1 VSDQPHN
8 PPSGSGRQPSSPLGR
23 ASSADELPTRQHE
36 VKFSDPGAGPR
47 PPSHPKLTPMP
58 LGGPEAQRT
67 TASQVISFSTPLD
80 RGSTVGRYLIVN
92 RVGEGGMG
100 VVYAAYDPE
109 LQRTVAIKLLRP
121 GGDSRF
127 GTAEEQQAR
136 LLREAQAMAKISHPN
151 VISVYDV
158 GPYGD
163 GVFVALEFIDG
174 LTLREWIREKPRPWR
189 EILDV
194 FMKAG
199 RGLAAAHAAGLVHR
213 DFKPENV
220 LVGKDGRV
228 RVTDFGLARQV
239 TEGGALEDAPLGL
252 PAPPSPEVLS
262 SSKASSD
269 RVEVAHLTHAGV
281 VMGTPKYMAP
291 EQHAGGLADAR
302 SDQFAFCAAL
312 YWGLYRK
319 RPFDHRAL
327 SQATSQQR
335 KLAMKAPGP
344 TRVMIAAGK
353 AEGPVL
359 SGSALQAL
367 LKEPPRTPRLPAGT
381 RRALMRGLNM
391 VPEERFSSMDVLLD
405 ALDAGAIVQRRRM
418 YVLSA
423 AAAVPV
429 LVLLGLGY
437 RQYLHVHYCSGGGE
451 KLAAVWNPTAQA
463 EMERGLKASGAPDAA
478 MAATKVRDALDKYG
492 RDWVAMHAEACRAT
506 RVRGEQTEH
515 VLTLRMACLDRRLKD
530 LQAVVGV
537 LSAADEKMVEKA
549 TDAAQGLASLK
560 GCADLEALTT
570 QVTMPDDPAA
580 RATIEKVGTMLA
592 EVKALSDA
600 GKYKQAAAI
609 SKESL
614 RLAQTVTFRP
624 MEAEALS
631 WYGWLQALSAGDAK
645 GAEHSLVQAI
655 YAARAGRDDLTS
667 IKAAIRLIW
676 VLGGMASR
684 YDDAHFWEGMIRA
697 DLERVGGNEELE
709 CQMLSNVG
717 SVLIFE
723 SRPDEAQKA
732 LQRALQLAEKDGP
745 QRAKILSNLSVV
757 SLELKRYDEVIAL
770 ARESL
775 DLIARTR
782 GPDHVSAAYAH
793 ESLGRAYWGKKDYK
807 SAHVEIERALEMY
820 KRSLGPTHRQVSDG
834 MDALAELLR
843 YEGRYAEAVEVSKK
857 ALELKVNALGKDA
870 PDLTYS
876 LIGLGLGYLGLG
888 QGARAAPHFER
899 ALKLSV
905 EDPRKQAE
913 ASFGLAR
920 ALASTGDRARARD
933 LAKEALA
940 TFRQRGDVDEAKE
953 ITDWL
958 ESSAASGSK
967 KTARR

>member
-1 VSDQPHN
+1 MSDQPHN
-8 PPSGSGRQPSSPLGR
+8 PPSGSGRHSSLGK
-23 ASSADELPTRQHE
+23 AGSADELPTRQHE
-36 VKFSDPGAGPR
+36 VKFSDPAAAPAR
-47 PPSHPKLTPMP
+47 PASHPKLTPMP
-58 LGGPEAQRT
+58 LGGLEAQRT
-67 TASQVISFSTPLD
+67 TASQVISFSIPLD
-80 RGSTVGRYLIVN
+80 RGSTVGRYMILN

-100 VVYAAYDPE
+100 VVYAAQDPE

-121 GGDSRF
+121 GGDTRF

-174 LTLREWIREKPRPWR
+174 LTLREWIRAKPRPWR

-239 TEGGALEDAPLGL
+239 TEGGALEDAPLGVVPPP
-252 PAPPSPEVLS
+252 PAPEALS
-262 SSKASSD
+262 ASKSSD
-269 RVEVAHLTHAGV
+269 KLEVAHLTHAGV

-327 SQATSQQR
+327 SAATSQQR

-344 TRVMIAAGK
+344 TRVMIAPGK

-359 SGSALQAL
+359 SGAALQAL
-367 LKEPPRTPRLPAGT
+367 LKEPPRVPRLPKGT

-391 VPEERFSSMDVLLD
+391 VPEERFPGMDPLLD
-405 ALDAGAIVQRRRM
+405 ALDAGAVGQRRRR
-418 YVLSA
+418 YGLA
-423 AAAVPV
+423 AAAAIPLL
-429 LVLLGLGY
+429 LVAGFAY
-437 RQYLHVHYCSGGGE
+437 RQWLHIHYCSGGAE
-451 KLAAVWNPTAQA
+451 KLASVWNPTVQA

-478 MAATKVRDALDKYG
+478 MAATKVRDAIDKYG
-492 RDWVAMHAEACRAT
+492 QDWVAMHGEACRAT

-515 VLTLRMACLDRRLKD
+515 VLSLRMVCLDRRLKD

-549 TDAAQGLASLK
+549 TDTARGLASVK

-570 QVTMPDDPAA
+570 QVTMPEDPAA

-592 EVKALSDA
+592 EVKALHDA
-600 GKYKQAAAI
+600 GKYKQASTI
-609 SKESL
+609 SREAL

-624 MEAEALS
+624 MEAEALT
-631 WYGWLQALSAGDAK
+631 WYGWLQALSLGDAK
-645 GAEHSLVQAI
+645 EGERSLVRAI
-655 YAARAGRDDLTS
+655 YAARAGRDDLTA

-723 SRPDEAQKA
+723 SRPDDAQKA

-745 QRAKILSNLSVV
+745 QRAKILSNLSIV
-757 SLELKRYDEVIAL
+757 SLMLKRYDEVIAM

-775 DLIARTR
+775 DLISRTR

-793 ESLGRAYWGKKDYK
+793 EALGRAYWGKKDFK
-807 SAHVEIERALEMY
+807 NAHAEIERALEMY

-843 YEGRYAEAVEVSKK
+843 NEGRYAEAVEVSRK

-876 LIGLGLGYLGLG
+876 LVGLGQGYLGLG
-888 QGARAAPHFER
+888 QGAKAVPHFER

-905 EDPRKQAE
+905 EDPVKQAE

-920 ALASTGDRARARD
+920 ALASVGDRARARD
-933 LAKEALA
+933 LAKEALV
-940 TFRQRGDVDEAKE
+940 TFRKRGDVDEAKE
-953 ITDWL
+953 ISDWL
-958 ESSAASGSK
+958 ESSASASK